1 MRLSTVCVA
10 ATITDLRQP
19 GASAGPQRTSRNRV
33 DIGLAPMEVRAP
45 PPRSAGLGMTADGA
59 LMDQT
64 ATSSIEKGVAGTKA
78 SVQPVISAAGL
89 EKSYG
94 TVHAVRGIDFDV
106 APAMCIGLLG
116 PNGAGKTTT
125 MRMVMGLTTLSGG
138 SLTVFGVPVDA
149 SGRRE
154 RAKIG
159 LVPQDNNLDPDL
171 SVRQNLEVYGRYFS
185 LPADLIARR
194 IPELLAFMHLSDKID
209 SGVNQLSGGMKRR
222 LVIAR
227 ALISDPELVIL
238 DEPTTG
244 LDPQARVLIW
254 KQLLDLRRRGKTL
267 LLTTHYMDEAQR
279 LCDQIV
285 IIDHGR
291 VLDRGSPAALID
303 RHVKGHVFEVQKP
316 LPEGLDAH
324 RWECEDIGDAVL
336 YYVDRPRAL
345 IEQMPD
351 HAVYWHRQ
359 ANLEDVFLRLT
370 GRQLREN

>member
-1 MRLSTVCVA
+1 MDQEA
-10 ATITDLRQP
+10 ATAIEN
-19 GASAGPQRTSRNRV
+19 GARPA
-33 DIGLAPMEVRAP
+33 AP
-45 PPRSAGLGMTADGA
+45 
-59 LMDQT
+59 
-64 ATSSIEKGVAGTKA
+64 
-78 SVQPVISAAGL
+78 PVISAQGL

-94 TVHAVRGIDFDV
+94 AVHAVRGIDFDV
-106 APAMCIGLLG
+106 APANCIGLLG

-125 MRMVMGLTTLSGG
+125 MRMIMGLTTLSGG
-138 SLTVFGVPVDA
+138 RLTVFGMPVGA
-149 SGRRE
+149 IGRRE
-154 RAKIG
+154 RARIG
-159 LVPQDNNLDPDL
+159 LVPQENNLDPDL

-227 ALISDPELVIL
+227 ALVSDPELVIL

-254 KQLLDLRRRGKTL
+254 RQLLDLRRRGKTL

-285 IIDHGR
+285 IIDHGQ
-291 VLDRGSPAALID
+291 VLDRGSPAELID

-316 LPEGLDAH
+316 LPDGLDGH

-345 IEQMPD
+345 IEAMPD
-351 HAVYWHRQ
+351 QTVYWHRQ

>member
-1 MRLSTVCVA
+1 VA
-10 ATITDLRQP
+10 EIEARNLVKCF
-19 GASAGPQRTSRNRV
+19 GAFRAV
-33 DIGLAPMEVRAP
+33 D
-45 PPRSAGLGMTADGA
+45 
-59 LMDQT
+59 
-64 ATSSIEKGVAGTKA
+64 GVSFA
-78 SVQPVISAAGL
+78 
-89 EKSYG
+89 
-94 TVHAVRGIDFDV
+94 V
-106 APAMCIGLLG
+106 APGETYGLLG

-138 SLTVFGVPVDA
+138 SLAVFGVPVEA
-149 SGRRE
+149 IGRRE

-159 LVPQDNNLDPDL
+159 LVPQENNLDPDL
-171 SVRQNLEVYGRYFS
+171 SVRQNLQVYGRFFS
-185 LPADLIARR
+185 LTSVQIETR

-209 SGVNQLSGGMKRR
+209 AGVNQLSGGMKRR

-227 ALISDPELVIL
+227 ALISNPELVIL

-279 LCDQIV
+279 LCDQII

-291 VLDRGSPAALID
+291 VLDRGSPAELID
-303 RHVKGHVFEVQKP
+303 RHVKGHVFEVRKP
-316 LPEGLDAH
+316 LPEGLEAGPF
-324 RWECEDIGDAVL
+324 ECEDIGDAVL
-336 YYVDRPRAL
+336 YYIDRPRAL
-345 IEQMPD
+345 IERMPD